1 MAVIITAKRYENEIN
16 EVREI
21 VNEFSEDMEIDDV
34 LYYATSEWGFRI
46 PHEADRK
53 LWNKIIDRLFLR
65 RHRLKQLTWAGA
77 GFVPGRG
84 LRFAQKGDRIVDE
97 VCAICQQTKQVRS
110 DIIYM

>member
-65 RHRLKQLTWAGA
+65 RHRLKQLTWARA
-77 GFVPGRG
+77 GFCPGSP
-84 LRFAQKGDRIVDE
+84 
-97 VCAICQQTKQVRS
+97 AICTKRGS
-110 DIIYM
+110 NC